1 MNQTLATPQVW
12 ADGKRHLW
20 WLGILPLATPL
31 LSGTLAITSGV
42 QQLWWVG
49 VLVIF
54 GLIPLID
61 GLLGEDVSNPP
72 ESAVNHLESQRY
84 YRWIIYTGVLF
95 VIASVVITG
104 WLAAGGIDWIINGGL
119 LQATAALEPSSWL
132 AKTAAYLTSR
142 TQLHGQVSAFTY
154 LGMAMSTGAAT
165 GIAINTAHELGHKPK
180 PLEVF
185 LAKVTLAPT
194 FYGHF

>member
-1 MNQTLATPQVW
+1 MNQTLAAPHVW
-12 ADGKRHLW
+12 TDGKRHLW

-31 LSGTLAITSGV
+31 LSGTLAITTGV
-42 QQLWWVG
+42 QHLWWVG

-72 ESAVNHLESQRY
+72 ESAVGHLESQRY
-84 YRWIIYTGVLF
+84 YRWIVYTGVLF

-119 LQATAALEPSSWL
+119 LQATAALEPSNWL
-132 AKTAAYLTSR
+132 AKTAAYITSR
-142 TQLHGQVSAFTY
+142 TQLHGQISAFTY

-165 GIAINTAHELGHKPK
+165 GIAGSG
-180 PLEVF
+180 
-185 LAKVTLAPT
+185 LAAGTTGRSA
-194 FYGHF
+194 GRS